1 MRAWWYFRGK
11 EFRVGSKGKYDFGV
25 TIYEVRFTILELRFT
40 TMKLNYIFS
49 AILLA
54 GLMACTPPVPS
65 TPAPP
70 NILII
75 LADDLGYGD
84 LGSYND
90 SSKIPTPHLDQFAT
104 QSMRFTD
111 AHSPSAV
118 CTPTRYGVMTGR
130 YCWRSNLPTG
140 VVQGYGPA
148 VIQRDRTTVAALL
161 QQKGYHTA
169 VVGKWHL
176 GVDWAIKGE
185 EAPIGQRLQHRYTA
199 ADELAPDTVDFS
211 RAVHDGPAQHGFDYS
226 WILPASLDMQ
236 PYCYL
241 ENNELVTQPTDIT
254 PGNDLNTG
262 YTEAF
267 WREGKIAPDF
277 DFYQV
282 MPTFLQKSIDY
293 ITERAQQEQP
303 FFLYLPLASPH
314 TPWVATPEFQGTTE
328 VGNYGDF
335 VSMVDASVGELLT
348 TLETLGIAENTLVIF
363 TSDNGPYW
371 RPNMIEK
378 YGHKASGNLR
388 GMKADIWDGG
398 HRVPFI
404 VRWPGQ
410 VEAGSQSDQ
419 LIGLTDILATTAA
432 ITSSELPATVGEDS
446 YNFLPVLLGESG
458 DGAIRETIIHQS
470 SKGHMAIRKGKWKL
484 IPKRGSG
491 GFSAPRTYEPQEG
504 EAMGQ
509 LYDMEADPSES
520 NNLYDAHP
528 EIVAE
533 LSARLTQDIDAG
545 FSRKMH

>member
-1 MRAWWYFRGK
+1 
-11 EFRVGSKGKYDFGV
+11 
-25 TIYEVRFTILELRFT
+25 
-40 TMKLNYIFS
+40 MKLRYVCLG
-49 AILLA
+49 ILITTLI
-54 GLMACTPPVPS
+54 ACTPS
-65 TPAPP
+65 TETQSSPP
-70 NILII
+70 NIVII

-84 LGSYND
+84 LGCYNEQ
-90 SSKIPTPHLDQFAT
+90 SLIPTPHLDQFAT

-148 VIQRDRTTVAALL
+148 VIQRGRTTVASML

-185 EAPIGQRLQHRYTA
+185 TAPDEQRLQHRYTA

-211 RAVHDGPAQHGFDYS
+211 RAVHDGPVQHGFDYS

-241 ENNELVTQPTDIT
+241 ENNQLVTPPTDFT

-282 MPTFLQKSIDY
+282 MPTFLQKSITY
-293 ITERAQQEQP
+293 ITERAEQEQP

-335 VSMVDASVGELLT
+335 VSMVDASVGELLA

-398 HRVPFI
+398 HRVPFM

-410 VEAGSQSDQ
+410 IEAGSQSDQ
-419 LIGLTDILATTAA
+419 LIGLTDILATAAA
-432 ITSSELPATVGEDS
+432 ITSSELSSTTGEDS
-446 YNFLPVLLGESG
+446 YNFLPILLGESR
-458 DGAIRETIIHQS
+458 DASVRETIIHQS

-491 GFSAPRTYEPQEG
+491 GFSAPRTYEPQAG
-504 EAMGQ
+504 EAIGQ
-509 LYDMEADPSES
+509 LYDMEADPSEV
-520 NNLYDAHP
+520 NNLYDSNP

-533 LSARLTQDIDAG
+533 LSALLTQDITAG
-545 FSRKMH
+545 FSRKMP